1 MSTKNKII
9 LIEPIGG
16 MNFNPEVS
24 KRGNSAPP
32 YAIETL
38 GGYLGEKGQYDVS
51 LIHQRPIAQKHIK
64 PELEGFDD
72 GEKLIPITDE
82 DIVGMIA
89 QEGGNE
95 CLMVGIS
102 AITPLFNRS
111 LQIAKKIKERFP
123 EIKIVIGG
131 YHASALKEKVYL
143 SKKYNGWENKLKK
156 DLNNELAKLVDF
168 FIAGEGEQTILELAD
183 AFKENRGDLA
193 DINGIIYRDTSGKIN
208 KFKDRDR
215 FSNEELD
222 YFPEAYRKILAPV
235 KNKAGEVLD
244 VREIP
249 SSADCTQFGTFP
261 GHKEIQGEIQIQASR
276 GCPGN
281 CSFCSVPMVWGR
293 EIKTGRGVTRYQ
305 TPVRF
310 RDPES
315 VIAEIKKYHED
326 PEYKTNYVY
335 FADLTFF
342 DASSQTQLDTARETL
357 ELMKEAGCAKIGI
370 GVEGFSPNDIA
381 GLKRP
386 SHKENP
392 DEIYSEGIKKFTNA
406 VWSLKTASD
415 LGMFTRGY
423 FVWGRQNQDEFTE
436 ARAKALLELT
446 IPKELFSDY
455 EVLKEAISFIFQQQ
469 TEFRQEG
476 ERIRPLTA
484 DEISEAVVK
493 KFNMEDKPRER
504 FLEID
509 HLRLSPETPY
519 PGTELS
525 KNAKLRYYDI
535 ENGPEGEL
543 LRDKEEGKLVKK
555 IGADGEPIIIE
566 TEKTLDEMINEG
578 WDDWDVTD
586 QEESIIR
593 SEMDI
598 DEIRK
603 SQGRLVKEF
612 YISEGYTD
620 SARRKLD
627 KFPYLKEA
635 YKYWAQFLKEG
646 KVPIEFEKWMEAG
659 QEIKKEAIEVMEGEA
674 KVKIKEEEPESDTDE
689 FKFR

>member
-156 DLNNELAKLVDF
+156 DLNNELAKLLDF

-392 DEIYSEGIKKFTNA
+392 DEIYSEGIK
-406 VWSLKTASD
+406 
-415 LGMFTRGY
+415 
-423 FVWGRQNQDEFTE
+423 
-436 ARAKALLELT
+436 
-446 IPKELFSDY
+446 
-455 EVLKEAISFIFQQQ
+455 LKEAISFIFQQQ

-484 DEISEAVVK
+484 EEISEAVVK

-646 KVPIEFEKWMEAG
+646 KVPIEFEKWMEAD
-659 QEIKKEAIEVMEGEA
+659 QEIKKEAIEGMEGEA

>member
-1 MSTKNKII
+1 
-9 LIEPIGG
+9 
-16 MNFNPEVS
+16 
-24 KRGNSAPP
+24 
-32 YAIETL
+32 
-38 GGYLGEKGQYDVS
+38 
-51 LIHQRPIAQKHIK
+51 
-64 PELEGFDD
+64 
-72 GEKLIPITDE
+72 
-82 DIVGMIA
+82 
-89 QEGGNE
+89 
-95 CLMVGIS
+95 
-102 AITPLFNRS
+102 
-111 LQIAKKIKERFP
+111 
-123 EIKIVIGG
+123 
-131 YHASALKEKVYL
+131 
-143 SKKYNGWENKLKK
+143 
-156 DLNNELAKLVDF
+156 
-168 FIAGEGEQTILELAD
+168 
-183 AFKENRGDLA
+183 
-193 DINGIIYRDTSGKIN
+193 
-208 KFKDRDR
+208 
-215 FSNEELD
+215 
-222 YFPEAYRKILAPV
+222 
-235 KNKAGEVLD
+235 
-244 VREIP
+244 
-249 SSADCTQFGTFP
+249 
-261 GHKEIQGEIQIQASR
+261 
-276 GCPGN
+276 
-281 CSFCSVPMVWGR
+281 
-293 EIKTGRGVTRYQ
+293 
-305 TPVRF
+305 
-310 RDPES
+310 
-315 VIAEIKKYHED
+315 
-326 PEYKTNYVY
+326 
-335 FADLTFF
+335 
-342 DASSQTQLDTARETL
+342 
-357 ELMKEAGCAKIGI
+357 MKEAGCAKIGI

-484 DEISEAVVK
+484 EEISEAVVK